1 MGDGT
6 TCKQLIYL
14 VGVQVLGT
22 TELGGLRFGIESR
35 AARILEELP
44 YLLGYLYDHLQEKI
58 IFTLMMNKKFILVL
72 I

>member
-35 AARILEELP
+35 AARILELP
-44 YLLGYLYDHLQEKI
+44 YILGYLYDHLQEKI
-58 IFTLMMNKKFILVL
+58 IFTLMMNKKFILAL